1 MKIKIKL
8 NSQATD
14 LEKKVLMDYL
24 HKNEL
29 IYDNQFTL
37 EVTENFDFSELSL
50 FSFIKEVIKP
60 EAKYPLVG
68 RNNKKSTII
77 DVQGIKIGGDNFT
90 IIGGPCSVESETQLL
105 ETAKACKEAGA
116 LILRGGTFKPRTS
129 PYAFQGLGIDGL
141 KLLSKIGKSLKMPV
155 ISEIPGAEFLKE
167 FSEYC
172 DIIQIG
178 ARNMQDFQL
187 LKALGKTNKPVLLKR
202 GLAATIE
209 EWLYSAEYLMNNG
222 NSNIILCER
231 GIRTFDN
238 TLRNCLDLGAVLAVK
253 DLSHLPV
260 FVDPSH
266 ASGHYSYINGL
277 SKAALAVGAD
287 GLLVEVHNKPKIALS
302 DGVQSLKPE
311 KFAQLTEELR
321 KIAPLVNKKIS

>member
-1 MKIKIKL
+1 
-8 NSQATD
+8 
-14 LEKKVLMDYL
+14 
-24 HKNEL
+24 
-29 IYDNQFTL
+29 
-37 EVTENFDFSELSL
+37 
-50 FSFIKEVIKP
+50 
-60 EAKYPLVG
+60 
-68 RNNKKSTII
+68 
-77 DVQGIKIGGDNFT
+77 
-90 IIGGPCSVESETQLL
+90 
-105 ETAKACKEAGA
+105 
-116 LILRGGTFKPRTS
+116 
-129 PYAFQGLGIDGL
+129 
-141 KLLSKIGKSLKMPV
+141 
-155 ISEIPGAEFLKE
+155 
-167 FSEYC
+167 
-172 DIIQIG
+172 
-178 ARNMQDFQL
+178 MQDFQL